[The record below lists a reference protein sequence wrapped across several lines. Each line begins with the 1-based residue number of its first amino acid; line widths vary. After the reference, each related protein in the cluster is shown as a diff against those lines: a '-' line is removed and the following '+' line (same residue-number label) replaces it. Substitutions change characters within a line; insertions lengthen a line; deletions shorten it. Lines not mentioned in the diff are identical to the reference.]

1 MPKAKQEDSS
11 KKRVNH
17 PGGKTASDLKNQHM
31 NRSRKKQA
39 RRNKKVSNA
48 TN

>member
-1 MPKAKQEDSS
+1 MPKAKQQD

-17 PGGKTASDLKNQHM
+17 PGSFTTSDLKNQHM
-31 NRSRKKQA
+31 NRSRKKTI

-48 TN
+48 TD